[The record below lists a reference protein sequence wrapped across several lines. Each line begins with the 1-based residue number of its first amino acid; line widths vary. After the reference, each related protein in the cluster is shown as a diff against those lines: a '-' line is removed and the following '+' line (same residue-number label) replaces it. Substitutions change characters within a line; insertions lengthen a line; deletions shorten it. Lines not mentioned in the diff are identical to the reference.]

1 MFGIYERK
9 FSLQNTFFFQFFA
22 NTFERSSNAR
32 SRANV
37 KTERKKDC
45 FAVKTKLDIQQ
56 MLVTLLKLQGSKMFA
71 EGTFLLLKQSFK
83 FLSPQPL
90 VILSRFL
97 AAAGSFHLFVEWKT
111 VLQVMKILTLRKG
124 KKGH

>member
-1 MFGIYERK
+1 
-9 FSLQNTFFFQFFA
+9 
-22 NTFERSSNAR
+22 
-32 SRANV
+32 
-37 KTERKKDC
+37 
-45 FAVKTKLDIQQ
+45 
-56 MLVTLLKLQGSKMFA
+56 MFA

-83 FLSPQPL
+83 FLSPKPL